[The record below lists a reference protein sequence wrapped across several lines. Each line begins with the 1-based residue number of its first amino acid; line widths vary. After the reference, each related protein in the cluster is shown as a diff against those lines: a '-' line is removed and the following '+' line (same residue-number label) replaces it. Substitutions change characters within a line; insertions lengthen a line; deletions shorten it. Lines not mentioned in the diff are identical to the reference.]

1 MGDRYLNE
9 LFETTKKRSDIQ
21 NNVGE
26 DEGDFLYE
34 YDEDDNNDDEQEE
47 CGGRNGLDAM
57 ELAMSRMSG
66 KSSIITQRKK
76 RKKNDANNNLLAV
89 SLR

>member
-1 MGDRYLNE
+1 MIYKILLERMKE
-9 LFETTKKRSDIQ
+9 I
-21 NNVGE
+21 
-26 DEGDFLYE
+26 LYE

-76 RKKNDANNNLLAV
+76 RKKNDANNNLQAV
-89 SLR
+89 SLRQRCATHKRI

>member
-1 MGDRYLNE
+1 MKE
-9 LFETTKKRSDIQ
+9 I
-21 NNVGE
+21 
-26 DEGDFLYE
+26 LYE

-76 RKKNDANNNLLAV
+76 RKKNDANNNLQAV
-89 SLR
+89 SLRQRVRLINEFDDFEKPSDA